1 MFMTIKYGG
10 NWFRRMAELS
20 IIMNQLMLS
29 YKSRRWI
36 DILMKDWQ
44 KNGNMISIRKSKDRI

>member
-1 MFMTIKYGG
+1 
-10 NWFRRMAELS
+10 
-20 IIMNQLMLS
+20 MLS

>member
-10 NWFRRMAELS
+10 NWLRRMAELS
-20 IIMNQLMLS
+20 IIMSQLMLS